1 MIYMIYYYGCNVLYI
16 YILSLEILNLHSKI
30 WLRIGKS
37 FYQKIYVNGMEYSVA
52 QKTGHWSAL
61 EYRSRY
67 KYPITIHTVQY
78 IYTGIVFST
87 QPLKQVRRGGGG
99 EGGGGQ
105 NPPTP
110 TEQHLASPV
119 HYRSVFTTVK
129 SPVFALSL
137 FVHRYN
143 VIFSETARSIQYFC
157 DNFVSSFVC
166 KKSRFRVTMR

>member
-16 YILSLEILNLHSKI
+16 YIWSLEILNLHSKI

-99 EGGGGQ
+99 EGGGGAESTHP
-105 NPPTP
+105 NRA
-110 TEQHLASPV
+110 ASCL
-119 HYRSVFTTVK
+119 T
-129 SPVFALSL
+129 SPLQICV
-137 FVHRYN
+137 Y
-143 VIFSETARSIQYFC
+143 Y
-157 DNFVSSFVC
+157 C
-166 KKSRFRVTMR
+166 KKPGFCAFVICTSLQRYFFWNC